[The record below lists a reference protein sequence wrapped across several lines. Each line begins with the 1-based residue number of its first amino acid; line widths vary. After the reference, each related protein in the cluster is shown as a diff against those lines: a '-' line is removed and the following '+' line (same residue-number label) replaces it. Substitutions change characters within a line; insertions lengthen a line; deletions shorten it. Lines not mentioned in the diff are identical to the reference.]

1 MAIGTFF
8 IFHLVGLGGQSMLFV
23 EGKDI
28 KESVVKHLED
38 IRKAMERIKPSISEE
53 IEHWGTP
60 RVMVIYSL
68 GDYMSEVVVKV
79 EPRYLKYLG
88 LEIPQW
94 LVKLM
99 KIKQ

>member
-1 MAIGTFF
+1 M
-8 IFHLVGLGGQSMLFV
+8 MFV
-23 EGKDI
+23 EGKEV
-28 KESVVKHLED
+28 KENIVKHLEA
-38 IRKAMERIKPSISEE
+38 IRKAMERIKPHIPEE

-60 RVMVIYSL
+60 RIMVVYKL
-68 GDYMSEVVVKV
+68 GDYMSEVIVKV

-99 KIKQ
+99 KIKHE